1 MGFQCRQWS
10 REANQSH
17 CNLPSSGFCDFCSFH
32 SCKWF
37 PILNSCKMVP
47 QGSGSRLVESVLDFC
62 PHSDWLA
69 PKYWDLLDGDGLPVD
84 LSLCKPLPTPLP
96 PQRLHLEP
104 HTHPSGLTVLCSLFS
119 IQIFFSARLCVGFT
133 ILVKCLP
140 SYSFSKNILAYIKL
154 HIILVT
160 LCYVTIYILSDIL
173 CIVMYT

>member
-1 MGFQCRQWS
+1 MTF
-10 REANQSH
+10 AV
-17 CNLPSSGFCDFCSFH
+17 FH

-62 PHSDWLA
+62 LHSDWLA

-104 HTHPSGLTVLCSLFS
+104 HTHPSGLTVLCWLFS
-119 IQIFFSARLCVGFT
+119 TQIFFFCQTLCGFHYTSQMFTTLFVFKKYFSIYKITHNISHLMLCNYLHT
-133 ILVKCLP
+133 IRYIMHCDLHMII
-140 SYSFSKNILAYIKL
+140 YTNNILIWPV
-154 HIILVT
+154 LV
-160 LCYVTIYILSDIL
+160 
-173 CIVMYT
+173 